1 MRNTK
6 SLEIKVGIVSTVAI
20 ILLVLGITFAGSFGL
35 IANSNIVKIKF
46 ENSGGIKKSN
56 PVSINGLESGSVL
69 SVSPVA
75 DGVIIEAIIPDN
87 IILKS
92 DATAIILLKEITGGK
107 KIEINPGTSNTAFDL
122 SSVLQGQSTA
132 DIGDL
137 VAVLGDVS
145 GDAVSLLKRLDT
157 LSQAVNEIL
166 LDKDFSSALK
176 NSVKNLD
183 TISGKVKNIL
193 NDNERKIYTTIDDL
207 SKIGK
212 NIKELLNENSPKVKV
227 IIDELD
233 AVLSNVDG
241 LIETSNLTIKE
252 VNDFVGD
259 LRKIINDINTTDN
272 SINKLIRDEQFA
284 KELDSAFIN
293 LKLLLDQ
300 FQKHGVNVNVRL
312 GTRP

>member
-35 IANSNIVKIKF
+35 TANSNIIKIKF

-75 DGVIIEAIIPDN
+75 DGVIIEALIPDN

-107 KIEINPGTSNTAFDL
+107 KIEINPGTSNSAFDL

-166 LDKDFSSALK
+166 LDKDFSTALK

-212 NIKELLNENSPKVKV
+212 SIKDLLNENSPKVKI

-300 FQKHGVNVNVRL
+300 FQKNGVNVNVRL

>member
-35 IANSNIVKIKF
+35 TANSNIIKIKF
-46 ENSGGIKKSN
+46 KNSGGIKKSN

-107 KIEINPGTSNTAFDL
+107 KIEINPGTSNSSFDL

-212 NIKELLNENSPKVKV
+212 SIKDLLNENSPKVKV

-233 AVLSNVDG
+233 VVLKNVDG

-293 LKLLLDQ
+293 LKLLLNQ
-300 FQKHGVNVNVRL
+300 FQQHGVNVNVRL

>member
-35 IANSNIVKIKF
+35 TANSNIVKIKF

>member
-35 IANSNIVKIKF
+35 TANSNIVKIKF

-75 DGVIIEAIIPDN
+75 DGVIIEAIIPNN

-107 KIEINPGTSNTAFDL
+107 KIEINPGTSNTTFDL

-212 NIKELLNENSPKVKV
+212 NIKDLLNENSPKVKV

-233 AVLSNVDG
+233 VVLKNLDG